1 MQYLKGEIREKI
13 VNAAIEEFKGYGYS
27 DAAIRNIANNAE
39 ISLGNIYR
47 YFTNKEALYF
57 AIVNP
62 FMDAIDELIEKDIFF
77 HDRTMGEVSEVLIA
91 FVMKHANE
99 LMIIRKGNTVHYQRF
114 IAHMVD
120 AISTK
125 IRFMLTNA
133 FPQIDSKIANP
144 YFSEA
149 IAEAFLTAL
158 FKVLNREQSVEVL
171 ERHTREIITFFFGQL
186 SYRFNNFEQDI
197 SLM

>member
-13 VNAAIEEFKGYGYS
+13 VNAAIEEFKVYGYS

-77 HDRTMGEVSEVLIA
+77 QDRTMGEVSEVLIA

-114 IAHMVD
+114 ISHMVD

-125 IRFMLTNA
+125 IKFMLTNA

-171 ERHTREIITFFFGQL
+171 ERNTREIITFFFGQL

-197 SLM
+197 TLI